1 MLTVIQWFI
10 PNLGFLFYPV
20 FRTCD
25 YLLENYPGD
34 SFPGEK
40 GGDARL
46 KFWIRPLKET
56 DLGAAQAFLTAKR
69 DHVIKKRSR

>member
-46 KFWIRPLKET
+46 KF
-56 DLGAAQAFLTAKR
+56 
-69 DHVIKKRSR
+69 